1 MATGEGSGTRAKKAS
16 STKASAKTAPAK
28 KSSAKKSSAKKAPAK
43 KAAKKG
49 ADRTRNAPRAA
60 ARPKPAPTEV
70 AAQAARQLLELTGR
84 QAEGVTSLEQTDEGW
99 TVQVEVVEVRRVP
112 DTTDVLGLY
121 EVRTDERGTLQG
133 YKRLRR
139 YARGAP
145 GEE

>member
-1 MATGEGSGTRAKKAS
+1 MATAEGSGTRGRKAS
-16 STKASAKTAPAK
+16 SKKAPGKKTPAKSTVKKTPAK
-28 KSSAKKSSAKKAPAK
+28 KTP
-43 KAAKKG
+43 AKKG
-49 ADRTRNAPRAA
+49 ADRQGSAPKAA

-84 QAEGVTSLEQTDEGW
+84 AAEGVTSLEQTDEGW
-99 TVQVEVVEVRRVP
+99 TVQVEVVEVHRIP

-139 YARGAP
+139 YARGAA

>member
-1 MATGEGSGTRAKKAS
+1 MATAEGSGTRGRKAS
-16 STKASAKTAPAK
+16 SKKTPG
-28 KSSAKKSSAKKAPAK
+28 KKAPAK
-43 KAAKKG
+43 KTAKKTPARKG
-49 ADRTRNAPRAA
+49 AERQGSAPKAA

-84 QAEGVTSLEQTDEGW
+84 AAEGVTSLEQTDEGW
-99 TVQVEVVEVRRVP
+99 TVQVEVVEVHRIP

-139 YARGAP
+139 YARGAA